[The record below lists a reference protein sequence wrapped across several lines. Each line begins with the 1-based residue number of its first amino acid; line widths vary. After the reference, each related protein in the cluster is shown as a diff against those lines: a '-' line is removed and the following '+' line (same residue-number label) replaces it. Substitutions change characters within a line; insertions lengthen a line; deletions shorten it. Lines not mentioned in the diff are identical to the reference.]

1 MNVLEQQLSH
11 LVDECR
17 PYTAQGKVA
26 DYIPELAH
34 VKNDLLGV
42 AICLPDGTYIHA
54 GDVHHKFTIQSVSK
68 ALTLCYVLM
77 EFGEDYVFSKVGME
91 PTGDAFNSIAKLEE
105 TVPSK
110 PLNPMI
116 NAGAL
121 AVTSMILGETA
132 ELKIYQFRQFL
143 ATLLNRSVEEV
154 TYDEKVARSEY
165 ETTDLNR
172 ALLYFMRHHGIVD
185 GDVDEI
191 IDVYTKQCAIEIDC
205 FDLARIGRVFA
216 GNGEDPD
223 TGEELIPRRVVRIVK
238 AIMTTCGMYDA
249 SGEFAVR
256 VGLPGKSGVSG
267 AILAVGNH
275 ELDLNNVGFG
285 IFGPALDSK
294 GNSIAGIKLLE
305 LLIERYTSR

>member
-1 MNVLEQQLSH
+1 MNVLEQQLAH

-34 VKNDLLGV
+34 VQDDLLGV
-42 AICLPDGTYIHA
+42 AICLPDGSYIHA

-121 AVTSMILGETA
+121 AVTSMILGDTA
-132 ELKIYQFRQFL
+132 ELK
-143 ATLLNRSVEEV
+143 
-154 TYDEKVARSEY
+154 
-165 ETTDLNR
+165 
-172 ALLYFMRHHGIVD
+172 
-185 GDVDEI
+185 
-191 IDVYTKQCAIEIDC
+191 
-205 FDLARIGRVFA
+205 
-216 GNGEDPD
+216 
-223 TGEELIPRRVVRIVK
+223 
-238 AIMTTCGMYDA
+238 
-249 SGEFAVR
+249 
-256 VGLPGKSGVSG
+256 
-267 AILAVGNH
+267 
-275 ELDLNNVGFG
+275 
-285 IFGPALDSK
+285 
-294 GNSIAGIKLLE
+294 
-305 LLIERYTSR
+305 